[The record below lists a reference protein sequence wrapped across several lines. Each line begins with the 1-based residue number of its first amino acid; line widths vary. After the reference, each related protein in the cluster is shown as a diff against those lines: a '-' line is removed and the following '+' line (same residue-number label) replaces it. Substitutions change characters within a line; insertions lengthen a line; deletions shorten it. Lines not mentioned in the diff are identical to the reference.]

1 MPLDPQFTDL
11 IAMFKS
17 MPGVSEM
24 PLEAIRSAP
33 IPVNPSPTFV
43 DEVEERTIKG
53 PASDLKVRIYR
64 SGPRGNLPLLLFM
77 HGGGFV
83 VGNLDTHDEMARVLT
98 AETGCVTVSLDYRL
112 APENPYPAAPDDC
125 FAGLK
130 WAAANAR
137 ALGADPVRVAVIGD
151 SAGGNLAAVM
161 AHKARDERGPA
172 LKAQVLIYPVVDM
185 TAPFPPPLGG
195 EYFILNPRDREF
207 FDRSYLA
214 DRARAKDAYASP
226 ALGKLNGLPP
236 ALVITAEYDPL
247 CAQAEDYATKLK
259 EAGVDTTLHHYAGAV
274 HGFASFPVPMGKL
287 GLKRAAEWL
296 KTQFA

>member
-1 MPLDPQFTDL
+1 MPLDPQFSDL

-33 IPVNPSPTFV
+33 VPVNPSPTPV
-43 DEVEERTIKG
+43 DEVAERTIEG
-53 PASDLKVRIYR
+53 PAGDMKVRIYR
-64 SGPRGNLPLLLFM
+64 SGPRGNLPLIIFM

-98 AETGCVTVSLDYRL
+98 AETGAVTVALDYRL

-130 WAAANAR
+130 WAVTNAR
-137 ALGADPVRVAVIGD
+137 ALGADPGRIAVAGD

-161 AHKARDERGPA
+161 ALKARDEGGPA

-185 TAPFPPPLGG
+185 IAPFPPPLGG
-195 EYFILNPRDREF
+195 EYYILNPRDRDF
-207 FDRSYLA
+207 FHHSYLPNSA
-214 DRARAKDAYASP
+214 HMKDTYASP
-226 ALGKLNGLPP
+226 AFADLHGLPP

-247 CAQAEDYATKLK
+247 GPQGEDYAAKLK
-259 EAGVDTTLHHYAGAV
+259 DAGVDTTLHHYAGAV
-274 HGFASFPVPMGKL
+274 HGFASFPVPMGTL

-296 KTQFA
+296 KTRL